1 MGVILDMKST
11 VGSMAN
17 RTISMALSD
26 FYSRNS
32 HYRTRLNLLTR
43 DSQNDVVLAAF
54 QVIFSFTVTVTYSL
68 LKEIPHGNMKCH
80 YLPVDQAFS
89 NNCLSNIDQ
98 MQLLI

>member
-1 MGVILDMKST
+1 MLEPSESMEIVKVGVILDMKST

-26 FYSRNS
+26 FYSLNS

-54 QVIFSFTVTVTYSL
+54 SGKIFIHCYCHL
-68 LKEIPHGNMKCH
+68 L
-80 YLPVDQAFS
+80 S
-89 NNCLSNIDQ
+89 T
-98 MQLLI
+98 